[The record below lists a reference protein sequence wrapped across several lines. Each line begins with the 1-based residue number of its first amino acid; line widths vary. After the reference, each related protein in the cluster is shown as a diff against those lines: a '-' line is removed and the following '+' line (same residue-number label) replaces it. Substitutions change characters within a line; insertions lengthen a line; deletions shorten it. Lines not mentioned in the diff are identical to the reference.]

1 LINLNRRNNI
11 DITFI
16 STRKDISLASYRIWV
31 NDLAHYFNEIDIE
44 SKILSNIDEKN
55 KNKISKT
62 TIIIIAKTD
71 VKDYLFYRKNYPN
84 NVLGI
89 INPPGQS
96 KYDVDFII
104 VGSIEEK
111 DSLSQNKNIFIFPL
125 IENKFQNIDRKNY
138 KVTQQERLTLGYHG
152 SYTHLAKF
160 SPNLSYAIEELSK
173 ECDISLKVIM
183 DKASPKWKVGRPNIN
198 SIEIIEWSLKTF
210 SDDILSCDI
219 GLVPNISDN
228 TPCLI
233 SKNDVRGLYKTDY
246 FFRMKNKSNA
256 GRMFVFIQH
265 GIPVIADLTPSN
277 MHILGQPKN
286 GYAVFNKYGWLSAL
300 RELKDVKNR
309 EVVARNALNSFNDLY
324 NPIVWAEDLL
334 ANMKDVLNEKYVK

>member
-1 LINLNRRNNI
+1 MINLNRGNNI
-11 DITFI
+11 DIIFI

-31 NDLAHYFNEIDIE
+31 NDLTHYFNEIDIE
-44 SKILSNIDEKN
+44 SKILSNIDEIN
-55 KNKISKT
+55 KINISKT

-111 DSLSQNKNIFIFPL
+111 DSLSQNKNIFLFPL

-183 DKASPKWKVGRPNIN
+183 DKASPKWKVGKPNIN
-198 SIEIIEWSLKTF
+198 S
-210 SDDILSCDI
+210 
-219 GLVPNISDN
+219 
-228 TPCLI
+228 
-233 SKNDVRGLYKTDY
+233 
-246 FFRMKNKSNA
+246 A
-256 GRMFVFIQH
+256 
-265 GIPVIADLTPSN
+265 
-277 MHILGQPKN
+277 
-286 GYAVFNKYGWLSAL
+286 
-300 RELKDVKNR
+300 
-309 EVVARNALNSFNDLY
+309 VVAGNVSFYL
-324 NPIVWAEDLL
+324 P
-334 ANMKDVLNEKYVK
+334 